1 MVADSELPQH
11 EAPRPSIEPRATLG
25 MPAPERKPLGL
36 RIAAWSAG
44 VLLLGV
50 LASWTHHA
58 IDSSLREPRAAF
70 LQDETV
76 ASVQVLDRAGRVSA
90 ALPAPACAQA
100 PGEALRAAI
109 ARAAA
114 GETRFVPPS
123 RSDEGARPLLWFVTP
138 IEQPG
143 AGV

>member
-50 LASWTHHA
+50 LASWTNHA
-58 IDSSLREPRAAF
+58 IDSSLRELRAGSLTAVLDAEAQALDVWISEKELAARRLARDARLRAF
-70 LQDETV
+70 V
-76 ASVQVLDRAGRVSA
+76 ASLARTPAGCGA
-90 ALPAPACAQA
+90 DP
-100 PGEALRAAI
+100 PGLR
-109 ARAAA
+109 
-114 GETRFVPPS
+114 E
-123 RSDEGARPLLWFVTP
+123 PL
-138 IEQPG
+138 
-143 AGV
+143 